1 MKQPA
6 VYILASKPN
15 GVLYIGAT
23 RNLSKRIWRHKNNVV
38 PSYTQRYAVHQ
49 LVYYELHEDI
59 TQAIAREKRMKKWR
73 RAWKIHLVEKHNPE
87 WEDLYFQLPRLC

>member
-15 GVLYIGAT
+15 GVLYVGAT
-23 RNLSKRIWRHKNNVV
+23 RNLPRRIWQHKNNVF
-38 PSYTQRYAVHQ
+38 PSYTQRHAVHQ

-59 TQAIAREKRMKKWR
+59 TQAIAREKRMKKWH
-73 RAWKIHLVEKHNPE
+73 RAWKIHLIEKHNPE
-87 WEDLYFQLPRLC
+87 WEDLYFTLPRL